1 MEEQNR
7 KVLKWCLSLMVF
19 FGAVTVLSQ
28 VFLWPPESGLEIVT
42 AVLVAASVVFIVV
55 LNVRYVR
62 AGLWR
67 RDTEGR

>member
-7 KVLKWCLSLMVF
+7 KILKWCLSLMAF
-19 FGAVTVLSQ
+19 FGALMVLSQ
-28 VFLWPPESGLEIVT
+28 ALLWPPEGGLEIVT
-42 AVLVAASVVFIVV
+42 AVLVAASAAFIVV

-67 RDTEGR
+67 RDTEQK